1 MFWKIINDDC
11 LNVLPK
17 IKSNVID
24 CIVTDPPYGIE
35 FMGKDWDKAVP
46 SVEVWKQCLRVLKPG
61 AFMFVMSSPRLDVLS
76 QMAIRLQEAGFRI
89 DFTPIFWAYAS
100 GFPKAI
106 NISKAVDKKLGFE
119 PVEIGKAWRSQRG
132 ISEGWDRPWRERQ
145 RQTGD
150 FSYPITKPASEQA
163 KALDGSYGGFQPKPA
178 VEVILVCMKPL
189 SEKSYVEQAL
199 KNRKGITW
207 LDDCRIPILKEEVDD
222 YDFNRRGYH
231 ERYKGERIPYEGGW
245 KPRNIKVE
253 EVIKGR
259 FPANLLVC
267 DDILNDGEIRKSI
280 GGKGDA
286 SKGALGDFVYGK
298 YEKIHGEHAGGLGDV
313 GSFSRYFDLDRWFE
327 KTFEY
332 LPENV
337 KRTFPF
343 LICPKADKSERDK
356 GLEVFDKSDE
366 VQPAGLVGAIQSGK
380 ERPRMPRANIHP
392 TVKPIKLMSY
402 LVTLG
407 SRKGD
412 IILDPF
418 IGSGTTAIACKLLGR
433 SCLGIEIEPLYC
445 RIAEARLSAFPYQ
458 ETIEK
463 FFETLEYNLTDEDEL
478 LNLFEPQPLEAFF
491 ENINK
496 NIEEPKLTLE
506 EFLKNIENNI
516 I

>member
-76 QMAIRLQEAGFRI
+76 QMAIRLQQAGFRV

-119 PVEIGKAWRSQRG
+119 REVIYVEHKAPPGSDVVYGVFSDSYEVKRS
-132 ISEGWDRPWRERQ
+132 
-145 RQTGD
+145 
-150 FSYPITKPASEQA
+150 KPASKEA

-189 SEKSYVEQAL
+189 SEKTYVEQAL
-199 KNRKGITW
+199 KNKKGITW
-207 LDDCRIPILKEEVDD
+207 LDNCRIPILKEEIED

-267 DDILNDGEIRKSI
+267 DDVLNDGEIRKSI

-356 GLEVFDKSDE
+356 GLELKISDE
-366 VQPAGLVGAIQSGK
+366 KGGK
-380 ERPRMPRANIHP
+380 YHFRDSEGFERFDTKVRNIHP

-445 RIAEARLSAFPYQ
+445 RIAEARISAFPYQ

-463 FFETLEYNLTDEDEL
+463 FFENIEYSLTDEDE
-478 LNLFEPQPLEAFF
+478 LNLFEPQPLETFF

>member
-1 MFWKIINDDC
+1 
-11 LNVLPK
+11 
-17 IKSNVID
+17 
-24 CIVTDPPYGIE
+24 
-35 FMGKDWDKAVP
+35 
-46 SVEVWKQCLRVLKPG
+46 
-61 AFMFVMSSPRLDVLS
+61 MFVMSSPRLDVLS
-76 QMAIRLQEAGFRI
+76 QMAIRLQEAGFRV

-100 GFPKAI
+100 GFPKAL
-106 NISKAVDKKLGFE
+106 NISKAVDKRLG
-119 PVEIGKAWRSQRG
+119 VKRKVIGKYKHPRSIEKG
-132 ISEGWDRPWRERQ
+132 EEVDKNWGKESLDNKLEGYVTQGDDKRTLEERL
-145 RQTGD
+145 R
-150 FSYPITKPASEQA
+150 ITESSSEQA
-163 KALDGSYGGFQPKPA
+163 KQLDGSYGGFQPKPA

-189 SEKSYVEQAL
+189 SEKTYVEQAL
-199 KNRKGITW
+199 KNKKGIAW
-207 LDDCRIPILKEEVDD
+207 LNNCRIPILKEEVDD

-267 DDILNDGEIRKSI
+267 DDVLNDGMIHTSGHMDSI
-280 GGKGDA
+280 ARADPTNQN
-286 SKGALGDFVYGK
+286 VYGK
-298 YEKIHGEHAGGLGDV
+298 MYPRGVYSEGDS

-356 GLEVFDKSDE
+356 GLGVFDKSDE

-412 IILDPF
+412 VILDPF

-463 FFETLEYNLTDEDEL
+463 FFGTLEYNLTDEDEL
-478 LNLFEPQPLEAFF
+478 LNLFEPQPLETFF

>member
-76 QMAIRLQEAGFRI
+76 QMAIRLQEAGFRV

-119 PVEIGKAWRSQRG
+119 REVIYVEHKAPPGSDVVYG
-132 ISEGWDRPWRERQ
+132 V
-145 RQTGD
+145 
-150 FSYPITKPASEQA
+150 FSDSYEVKRDKPASEQA

-189 SEKSYVEQAL
+189 SEKTYVEQAL

-207 LDDCRIPILKEEVDD
+207 LDNCRVPILKEEVDD

-267 DDILNDGEIRKSI
+267 DDILNDGKTYRTRPHGGDGRPLDTRHMGWGFKRLPCEIEDI
-280 GGKGDA
+280 
-286 SKGALGDFVYGK
+286 
-298 YEKIHGEHAGGLGDV
+298 

-356 GLEVFDKSDE
+356 GLGVFDKSDE

-463 FFETLEYNLTDEDEL
+463 FFETLEYSLTDEDEL
-478 LNLFEPQPLEAFF
+478 LNLFEPQPLETFF